1 MMLDEGTL
9 TNFFIDSSHQISAG
23 NFLGGAMDKKPP
35 ANAGDRG
42 FIPGTE

>member
-1 MMLDEGTL
+1 MMLGERTL
-9 TNFFIDSSHQISAG
+9 ANFIDSRHQISAG

-42 FIPGTE
+42 FIPGMG